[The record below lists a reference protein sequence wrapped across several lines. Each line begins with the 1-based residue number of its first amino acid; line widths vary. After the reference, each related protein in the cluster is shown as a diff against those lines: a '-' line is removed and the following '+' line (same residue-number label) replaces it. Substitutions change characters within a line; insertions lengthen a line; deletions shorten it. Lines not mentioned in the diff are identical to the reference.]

1 MPTLDP
7 HQVEA
12 AAYLIANPRNML
24 ADAPGVG
31 KTAPGVVA
39 ASVSGN
45 KLLVGCRAVARTNWL
60 REVNMWWPELPAEN
74 LMIVSHDGLAV
85 NPETVWKAKQFGADV
100 LLADEMH
107 HCSSQAAKRTMAYYG
122 PRCDGRAGIVE
133 RIDCVWPLTGT
144 PMPANASQMWTHLR
158 ALRPDLITL
167 PGSAAPLDF
176 TQFINRYLN
185 YSMGDYGP
193 RFWGNKK
200 DTLDELRHI
209 FKSFML
215 RRTEGTIKLPPLN
228 FEAVIVDCPVAKDV
242 LREMSELQSE
252 KSVKLLM
259 ESMSAAESSGQEFTW
274 SASEAATGE
283 LRRIMGEVKA
293 PVIGRL
299 IAEELDDNAYNK
311 VVVFAYHHSVIEILY
326 EQLIEFHPVV
336 LTGETSQVKRQQAID
351 SFQTDSHVRVFIG
364 QMQACSESI
373 TLTAAHQVVFAEDD
387 WKPDTITQAAARCR
401 RRGQKEV
408 VYARVYGLAN
418 SLDEGVAR
426 VRVRK
431 AKMTAEVQ

>member
-1 MPTLDP
+1 MQLDP
-7 HQVEA
+7 HQSEA
-12 AAYLIANPRNML
+12 AAYLIENPRSML

-31 KTAPGVVA
+31 KTAPAIVA
-39 ASVSGN
+39 ASLSGE

-60 REVNMWWPELPAEN
+60 REVNAWWPELPAEN
-74 LMIVSHDGLAV
+74 LMIVSHDSLAV
-85 NPETVWKAKQFGADV
+85 NPETVWKAKQFAADCLV
-100 LLADEMH
+100 IDECH
-107 HCSSQAAKRTMAYYG
+107 HLKSRESKRAQAYYG
-122 PRCDGRAGIVE
+122 PRCDARAGLVE
-133 RIDCVWPLTGT
+133 RIPSVWPQSGT
-144 PMPANASQMWTHLR
+144 PMPNNSSEMWPHLR

-167 PGSAAPLDF
+167 PGSKEPL
-176 TQFINRYLN
+176 TYQQFIDRYLS

-200 DTLDELRHI
+200 ETLEELRRI
-209 FKSFML
+209 VRSFML

-228 FEAVIVDCPVAKDV
+228 FEAVIVDCPMAKDV
-242 LREMSELQSE
+242 LREMQELQSN
-252 KSVKLLM
+252 KSIKVL
-259 ESMSAAESSGQEFTW
+259 AESLALAEATNAEFVWNTPD
-274 SASEAATGE
+274 SALGE
-283 LRRIMGEVKA
+283 LRRILGEVKA
-293 PVIGRL
+293 PVIGKL
-299 IAEELDDNAYNK
+299 VAEELDDNAYNK

-336 LTGETSQVKRQQAID
+336 LTGETSRKKLQEAID
-351 SFQTDSHVRVFIG
+351 SFQTESHVRVFIG
-364 QMQACSESI
+364 QIQACSESI

-387 WKPDTITQAAARCR
+387 WRPDAITQAAARCR